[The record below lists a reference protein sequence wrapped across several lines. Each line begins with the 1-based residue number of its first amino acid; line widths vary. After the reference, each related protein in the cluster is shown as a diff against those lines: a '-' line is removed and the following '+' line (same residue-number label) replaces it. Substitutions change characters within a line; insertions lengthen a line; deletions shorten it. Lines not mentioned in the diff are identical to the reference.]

1 MFPMAK
7 EGVVRTIEHEGLM
20 SSDDDWHIV
29 EVEEDRGS
37 TCEVPLYGN
46 SGIDIVTEEKEN
58 SDHDHVDVENTHEA
72 VVVDTTPATE
82 AMENRPTTQ

>member
-1 MFPMAK
+1 MFPMTK
-7 EGVVRTIEHEGLM
+7 EGVVRTIEHERLM

-29 EVEEDRGS
+29 EVAEERGS

-82 AMENRPTTQ
+82 AMENRPTTP